1 MKVALIILGVLLG
14 LVLLLFLFLFVAA
27 ILRRPNLN
35 NTKGYLPLE
44 KTLFEEL
51 YKLFDSEIQQ
61 KLRAQ
66 LNYFESSRKWRQYWE
81 KSMSVELYGD
91 NQNPLSDDLR
101 YNRKDESKLAS
112 VNFWAAEE
120 KYNITFR
127 NYDGR
132 VWGWNIKPK
141 PKKIKKL
148 TEIKVSSSRILNDP
162 NDFVQPTPHREKFKE
177 LPKFTGFLAELVEK
191 YKLVAAYS
199 PLGPEYLPG
208 FIDRVQAKLPED
220 YLEIL
225 DQSEG
230 VEFEGFH
237 ILGASEIRTT
247 ALDDGDYYHLA
258 EFGDGVVCV
267 KEYDETGAIY
277 YCAFSGLIDP
287 LGTDFKAAILN
298 ILEA

>member
-1 MKVALIILGVLLG
+1 MVILGVLLG
-14 LVLLLFLFLFVAA
+14 LVLLLFLFLFIAA

-35 NTKGYLPLE
+35 NTRGYLPLE

-51 YKLFDSEIQQ
+51 YKLFDAELQE
-61 KLRAQ
+61 KLKAQ
-66 LNYFESSRKWRQYWE
+66 LAYFEPNRKWRQYWE

-91 NQNPLSDDLR
+91 NHNPLSDDLR

-132 VWGWNIKPK
+132 IWGWNIKPK

-162 NDFVQPTPHREKFKE
+162 HSFAQPGFKKEKFKVI
-177 LPKFTGFLAELVEK
+177 PDFQGFLAELGQKFKITAGFEPIK
-191 YKLVAAYS
+191 E
-199 PLGPEYLPG
+199 EYRG
-208 FIDRVQAKLPED
+208 NYTDRVSAKLPAG
-220 YLEIL
+220 YLEIIA
-225 DQSEG
+225 QSEG
-230 VEFEGFH
+230 VDFSTFQ

-258 EFGDGVVCV
+258 EFDHGIIAL
-267 KEYDETGAIY
+267 KEDDPSGTLYFCG
-277 YCAFSGLIDP
+277 FSGLNEN
-287 LGTDFKAAILN
+287 LGTDFKEALFKT
-298 ILEA
+298 LEDD